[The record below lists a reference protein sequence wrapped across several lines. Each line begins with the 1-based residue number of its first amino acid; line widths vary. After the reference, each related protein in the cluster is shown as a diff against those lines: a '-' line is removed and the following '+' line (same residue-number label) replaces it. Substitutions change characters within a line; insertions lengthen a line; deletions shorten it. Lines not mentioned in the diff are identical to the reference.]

1 MAELLS
7 EHRDHQ
13 AGGGARGRGVEHQGE
28 AALKRHTL
36 HSSVQRV
43 IIVTVKIQDS
53 YYPYC
58 QVVVVQNSCR
68 LLVT

>member
-1 MAELLS
+1 MAELPS

-58 QVVVVQNSCR
+58 QVVVVQNNCR